1 MFVDNIYEILFKQ
14 WVKKM
19 GGIMLKSI
27 NFIVFMTIAMNQL
40 WATEANTF
48 AEAKSLATELNM
60 PILMDF
66 WSDN

>member
-1 MFVDNIYEILFKQ
+1 
-14 WVKKM
+14 
-19 GGIMLKSI
+19 MLKSI